1 MKLGLAAVATCCLV
15 HLGLVGGLIAG
26 AVPALAAV
34 AVAVAVAVAALSRH
48 RRGSRAHCC

>member
-1 MKLGLAAVATCCLV
+1 MKLGLTAVASCCLV

-26 AVPALAAV
+26 AVPLAVV
-34 AVAVAVAVAALSRH
+34 AVAVGVAVVALSRH